1 VSEFETSRVRRI
13 HFWES
18 GGIRDFSG
26 GAESQKLVL
35 QGAARRIQR
44 GCILLETASMRTA
57 WCCVMVSLLLAS
69 PAVADPIAPPTVQVN
84 GANSGSFT
92 LNQDNFPILDF
103 VFTPATLTV
112 GQVALPGNVGLQA
125 GDTLQ
130 FAGFTATIDMTTYA
144 GQDLPFVHSGLL
156 TFTTSAGSFSYD
168 STVANITDSSVL
180 PDPSITDGTGVIF
193 ARGVLYGPGGSSSP
207 ADAAFFLSDTE
218 GVFASA
224 AWALYAPAV
233 IPPSP
238 IPEPSTGVLAGLSL
252 ATFALVRRYRA
263 PRGR

>member
-1 VSEFETSRVRRI
+1 
-13 HFWES
+13 
-18 GGIRDFSG
+18 
-26 GAESQKLVL
+26 
-35 QGAARRIQR
+35 
-44 GCILLETASMRTA
+44 MRTA

-69 PAVADPIAPPTVQVN
+69 PAVADPIAPPTVQVH
-84 GANSGSFT
+84 GATTGSYT
-92 LNQDNFPILDF
+92 LDAANYPPSVDLI
-103 VFTPATLTV
+103 FTPAILTV
-112 GQVALPGNVGLQA
+112 GQVAVPGNVGLQA

-180 PDPSITDGTGVIF
+180 PDPTITDSNGIVF
-193 ARGVLYGPGGSSSP
+193 ARGVLNGPGGSSSP
-207 ADAAFFLSDTE
+207 ADFAFFPHPVTQGE
-218 GVFASA
+218 FANTG
-224 AWALYAPAV
+224 WALYAPRV
-233 IPPSP
+233 IPQTP

>member
-1 VSEFETSRVRRI
+1 
-13 HFWES
+13 
-18 GGIRDFSG
+18 
-26 GAESQKLVL
+26 
-35 QGAARRIQR
+35 
-44 GCILLETASMRTA
+44 MRTA

-112 GQVALPGNVGLQA
+112 GQVVLPGNVGLQV

-130 FAGFTATIDMTTYA
+130 FAGFTLSVDFNTYT
-144 GQDLPFVHSGLL
+144 GQELPFVHQGLV
-156 TFTTSAGSFSYD
+156 TFTTSAGSFSFD
-168 STVANITDSSVL
+168 STVCDTADLSVL
-180 PDPSITDGTGVIF
+180 PDPTITDGNGIVF
-193 ARGVLYGPGGSSSP
+193 ARGVLNGPGGSSSP
-207 ADAAFFLSDTE
+207 ADFAFFPHPVTQ
-218 GVFASA
+218 GVFANTG
-224 AWALYAPAV
+224 WALYAPAV